1 MNENVEDA
9 NIDKNYLLDVL
20 SSFSKATGLYIDAVN
35 NEGESYFKANNVE
48 RSEFCKFIRS
58 HDRCNEKCKES
69 YKVASIEAGKWEEPY
84 FFRCHAGI
92 VIWAV
97 PIIIKGVSV
106 GSIMCGQVLMWEPDE
121 FFFEELKEFNP
132 YIEEFETLKEK
143 AMNLE
148 IVSPNK
154 TQAVADT
161 LFIVVNYL
169 VKRNICILENKD
181 SSRLLMQKIRQEL
194 EDRKKSDFHKN
205 DDYNSYLK
213 KERKLLSYI
222 RLGDKVKIKNTLLN
236 LLGDLYVKTGGDKNI
251 IKLRILELASLI
263 SRAAVD
269 GGLDAEI
276 AMTMMEDFNK
286 EICKVDNIEC
296 FFYEIYD
303 ITRDFLDKIFILGD
317 KKHISL
323 LKKARNFIME
333 NYSKTIKI
341 EDVAQYLFISKSHLS
356 RLFRK
361 ELDCTVNDYITRVR
375 VEKAVELMKKR
386 ELSIKDISISVGFK
400 SQSYFTKVFKKH
412 IDVNPVVYRNK
423 LF

>member
-1 MNENVEDA
+1 MNEKVEDT
-9 NIDKNYLLDVL
+9 ILDKKHLVDVL
-20 SSFSKATGLYIDAVN
+20 GSFSKATGLYIEAVDN
-35 NEGESYFKANNVE
+35 KGESYCTPCNVD
-48 RSEFCKFIRS
+48 RSEFCKFIKN
-58 HDRCNEKCKES
+58 HDKCNEKCEES
-69 YKVASIEAGKWEEPY
+69 YKVASLEAGKWEEPY

-121 FFFEELKEFNP
+121 FFFQELKEFNP
-132 YIEEFETLKEK
+132 YVEDFDALKEK
-143 AMNLE
+143 AMKLE
-148 IVSPNK
+148 IVSPNRI
-154 TQAVADT
+154 QAVADT
-161 LFIVVNYL
+161 LFVVVNYL

-181 SSRLLMQKIRQEL
+181 ASRILMQKIRQEL
-194 EDRKKSDFHKN
+194 EDRKKSDLHKK
-205 DDYNSYLK
+205 DDYNIYLK

-222 RLGDKVKIKNTLLN
+222 RVGDKMKIKNILLN
-236 LLGDLYVKTGGDKNI
+236 LLGDIYVKTSGDKNI
-251 IKLRILELASLI
+251 IKLRIIELAALI

-276 AMTMMEDFNK
+276 AMTMMEDFDK

-303 ITRDFLDKIFILGD
+303 VARNFLNKIFILGD

-323 LKKARNFIME
+323 LKKARSFIME
-333 NYSKTIKI
+333 NYSKPIKI
-341 EDVAQYLFISKSHLS
+341 EDVSQYLLISKSHLS

-386 ELSIKDISISVGFK
+386 ELSIKDISNSVGFK

-412 IDVNPVVYRNK
+412 IDVKPVVYRNK

>member
-1 MNENVEDA
+1 MNGSL
-9 NIDKNYLLDVL
+9 DKNYLLDVL
-20 SSFSKATGLYIDAVN
+20 TSFSKATGLYIEAVN
-35 NEGESYFKANNVE
+35 NKGESYFKPNDMD
-48 RSEFCKFIRS
+48 RSEFCKFVRS
-58 HDRCNEKCKES
+58 HGKCNEKCKES
-69 YKVASIEAGKWEEPY
+69 YRVASLEAGKWEEPY

-97 PIIIKGVSV
+97 PIIVRGVSV
-106 GSIMCGQVLMWEPDE
+106 GSIICGQVLMWEPDE
-121 FFFEELKEFNP
+121 FFFQELKEFNS
-132 YIEEFETLKEK
+132 YIEEFEILKEK
-143 AMNLE
+143 AMDLE
-148 IVSPNK
+148 IISPNRI
-154 TQAVADT
+154 QAVADT

-169 VKRNICILENKD
+169 VKRDICILENKD
-181 SSRLLMQKIRQEL
+181 ASRLLMQKIRQEL
-194 EDRKKSDFHKN
+194 EDRKKSDFHEK

-222 RLGDKVKIKNTLLN
+222 RLGDRMKIKNTILN
-236 LLGDLYVKTGGDKNI
+236 LLGDIYVKAGGDKNI
-251 IKLRILELASLI
+251 IKLRTIELASLI

-269 GGLDAEI
+269 GGLDGEI

-286 EICKVDNIEC
+286 EICKVNNIEC

-303 ITRDFLDKIFILGD
+303 IARDFLDKIFILGD

-333 NYSKTIKI
+333 NYSKSIKI

-386 ELSIKDISISVGFK
+386 ELSIKDISNNVGFK